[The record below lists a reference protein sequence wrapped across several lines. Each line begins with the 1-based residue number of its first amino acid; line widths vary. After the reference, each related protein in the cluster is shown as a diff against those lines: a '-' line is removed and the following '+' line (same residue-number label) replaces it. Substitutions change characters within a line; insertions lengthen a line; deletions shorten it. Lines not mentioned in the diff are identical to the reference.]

1 MFKFNNLTQKIAQI
15 TLGVSLSLMGV
26 SIAGVAYLT
35 PVK

>member
-1 MFKFNNLTQKIAQI
+1 MFKFNNLAQKIAQI
-15 TLGVSLSLMGV
+15 TLGVSLSLMGA